1 MPLPPH
7 YLQRILS
14 NHPDALLQLEALY
27 EDMDAAYDAASAG
40 FGFHCRGCEDSCCR
54 TRFYHH
60 TLVEVAG
67 LLSGYMALPEKQ
79 RKAIAARAKSYCRA
93 LHASEQHHRTL
104 DRLCPLNVDS
114 RCLLYR
120 QRPMICRLHGIPHI
134 MRHPTR
140 GLVTGTGCHLCEASR
155 PQLEGHPLDR
165 TPLYT
170 AMARLERSLR
180 QASGIDSPV
189 RLTIA
194 QMVLIFEDAQPLD
207 GKAVDVD
214 QPY

>member
-1 MPLPPH
+1 MSLSRIH
-7 YLQRILS
+7 LQRILRD
-14 NHPDALLQLEALY
+14 HPDALHRLEALY
-27 EDMDAAYDAASAG
+27 GEMDTAYDAAAAG
-40 FGFHCRGCEDSCCR
+40 YGFDCRGCADSCCR

-67 LLSGYMALPEKQ
+67 LLRGYKELPEEQ
-79 RKAIAARAKSYCRA
+79 QQAVAARARSYCRA
-93 LHASEQHHRTL
+93 LQASEQNLRPL
-104 DRLCPLNVDS
+104 DRLCPLNVDT

-120 QRPMICRLHGIPHI
+120 QRPMICRLHGIPHS

-140 GLVTGTGCHLCEASR
+140 GVVTGTGCHLCETSR
-155 PQLEGHPLDR
+155 PQSEGQPLDR

-170 AMARLERSLR
+170 AMAGLERSLR

-194 QMVLIFEDAQPLD
+194 QMVLIFEDAQPLA
-207 GKAVDVD
+207 GKTADED
-214 QPY
+214 QPF